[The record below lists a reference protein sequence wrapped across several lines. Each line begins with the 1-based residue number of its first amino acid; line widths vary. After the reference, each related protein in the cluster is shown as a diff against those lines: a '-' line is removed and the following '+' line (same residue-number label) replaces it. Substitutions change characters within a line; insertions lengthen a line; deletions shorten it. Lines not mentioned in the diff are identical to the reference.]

1 VLPCNQVPEAARVR
15 WIGHGRA
22 ETRTIR
28 VIDLVGSRD
37 GHGEF
42 FPGPPSAEEHLPLA

>member
-1 VLPCNQVPEAARVR
+1 MRSL
-15 WIGHGRA
+15 GHGRA

-28 VIDLVGSRD
+28 VIDLAGSSD

-42 FPGPPSAEEHLPLA
+42 FPGAAQALKIVRRQRAWGRR